1 MSRFLKIAAGV
12 LALAALALALTGWL
26 APDLLRPYAPEPLK
40 ALLPGAAQE
49 GRGGGRPAPV
59 ALARAREGIAADEFA
74 TAAEVVAADAVTL
87 RAESAGRVAELSV
100 EDGARLAAGAPVLL
114 LDDDAEQA
122 QVQAAEAQRDEAEAD
137 FARARTLSNRNVAA
151 ETRVE
156 TARAAMEAARSDLAA
171 ARAALAD
178 RVVRAPFDG
187 EIGDVHISVGAF
199 LGPGDAI
206 VDIAS
211 TGRLRYRFDLPAE
224 AARRV
229 SRGDV
234 VRAPTAQTPACRK
247 ARVLYV
253 SPLND
258 AGTRTRTVE
267 ATLDDACDLS
277 PGALA
282 SVIVTLDRRKGAV
295 LAPAEA
301 VIRQGF
307 DAHVFTVAQGEDG
320 GLVARRRPVETG
332 VAQGDAIEIVK
343 GLEAGARVVARG
355 HQGLRDG
362 DPVAPRDGA
371 AGGGSAGGADDGGP
385 QTARNAS

>member
-1 MSRFLKIAAGV
+1 MSRFLSLLAGV
-12 LALAALALALTGWL
+12 LTLAVVALALAAWL
-26 APDLLRPYAPEPLK
+26 APEMVRPYAPEPLE
-40 ALLPGAAQE
+40 ALLPAPADPEQ
-49 GRGGGRPAPV
+49 GGGRPAPV
-59 ALARAREGIAADEFA
+59 ALARAREGVAEDTFA

-87 RAESAGRVAELSV
+87 RAESAGRVVELSV
-100 EDGARLAAGAPVLL
+100 DDGARLRAGAPVLL

-122 QVQAAEAQRDEAEAD
+122 QVQAAEARRDEAEAD

-156 TARAAMEAARSDLAA
+156 TARAAMEAARSELAA

-187 EIGDVHISVGAF
+187 EIGDVHVSVGAY
-199 LGPGDAI
+199 LGPGDSI

-234 VRAPTAQTPACRK
+234 VRAPAADAAPCRE

-258 AGTRTRTVE
+258 AATRTRTVE
-267 ATLDDACDLS
+267 ATLQDACTLS

-282 SVIVTLDRRKGAV
+282 SVIVTLDRRAGAV
-295 LAPAEA
+295 LVPAEA

-307 DAHVFTVAQGEDG
+307 DAHVFAVDEGGDG
-320 GLVARRRPVETG
+320 GLVARRRPVRAG
-332 VAQGDAIEIVK
+332 VVQGDSVEIAE
-343 GLEAGARVVARG
+343 GLEAGVRVVARG
-355 HQGLRDG
+355 HQNLRDG
-362 DPVAPRDGA
+362 DPVVPQDGA
-371 AGGGSAGGADDGGP
+371 AR
-385 QTARNAS
+385 TARTTP